1 MTRITG
7 ASAVFTDLVLAIFRL
22 HGHLMA
28 EGDRLTEP
36 FGLSSA
42 RWKVLGAVQVEGRSM
57 TVAQIARR
65 MGLTRQAVQRIAGDL
80 EAGGFVEF
88 IDNPDHRTAKLM
100 RLTAE
105 GEHKYDAVTE
115 RYAQWAE
122 MLIAGMTAE
131 DLGQTLG
138 VVNELEERLDR
149 TPAPQ

>member
-1 MTRITG
+1 MARITG
-7 ASAVFTDLVLAIFRL
+7 TSAVFTDLVLAIFRL
-22 HGHLMA
+22 HGHLMS

-80 EAGGFVEF
+80 EAAGFVEF

-100 RLTAE
+100 RLTTD
-105 GEHKYDAVTE
+105 GERKYDAVTE

-122 MLIAGMTAE
+122 MLTAGMTAE
-131 DLGQTLG
+131 DLGRTLG
-138 VVNELEERLDR
+138 MVNELEERLDR

>member
-1 MTRITG
+1 
-7 ASAVFTDLVLAIFRL
+7 
-22 HGHLMA
+22 
-28 EGDRLTEP
+28 
-36 FGLSSA
+36 
-42 RWKVLGAVQVEGRSM
+42 
-57 TVAQIARR
+57 
-65 MGLTRQAVQRIAGDL
+65 
-80 EAGGFVEF
+80 
-88 IDNPDHRTAKLM
+88 M